1 MVSDIF
7 ICEGKDTFVA
17 LNCVTTLVF
26 TEDIDRGITIK
37 TRINGDQTRRS
48 QGQAFF
54 FRETSIINLQETH
67 SLEQVVWFH
76 KQTFWGPKR
85 LHSTGIAHIG
95 TISSGK

>member
-1 MVSDIF
+1 MKKWLKLTITKLTSGTPRYIDVFRSAVVVSDIF

-37 TRINGDQTRRS
+37 TRIDGDQTRRS

-54 FRETSIINLQETH
+54 FRETSIIHLQEML
-67 SLEQVVWFH
+67 S
-76 KQTFWGPKR
+76 
-85 LHSTGIAHIG
+85 
-95 TISSGK
+95 